1 MARTRKKAAAKNKAT
16 RAPVQAGENRRAM
29 AVLTHNLAR
38 ELEGIDEKIAL
49 LNKQKKNRF
58 DQYKKDTGRSK
69 RAATKAM
76 GYMKMEDTVARQTEL
91 NDFAEI
97 MEDLGMMD
105 AGLFKQASANAGFA
119 SDLIREQSTPGFIE
133 GLGRQAFK
141 DGKKFED
148 HGYPSDGPD
157 TLTAIDK
164 WQRGFHAAQKQKEE
178 DEWQKAE
185 DAKRA
190 KAAKS
195 AAKAAPSTETV
206 N

>member
-1 MARTRKKAAAKNKAT
+1 MAKAKKKGGSSKSA
-16 RAPVQAGENRRAM
+16 RAPVPAGQNRRAM

-69 RAATKAM
+69 RAAAKAM
-76 GYMKMEDTVARQTEL
+76 AYMKMEDTVARQTEL
-91 NDFAEI
+91 NDFGEI

-119 SDLIREQSTPGFIE
+119 ADMIREQSTPGFIE

-141 DGKKFED
+141 DGKKFEE

-157 TLTAIDK
+157 TLLAIEK

-178 DEWQKAE
+178 DDWNKEE

-190 KAAKS
+190 KAAKEKAVAS
-195 AAKAAPSTETV
+195 SSEAKH
-206 N
+206 